1 MQDIQY
7 NDIRGSSLQIFA
19 RELISIPAAQPNME
33 EVKLSG
39 RDGTIYKF
47 NGTYAATP
55 IKIPFNYIGAVD
67 RWNDRWRM
75 AKQWLSERNAKLIIS
90 DDAGFFYKIT

>member
-1 MQDIQY
+1 MHDIQY

-55 IKIPFNYIGAVD
+55 IKIP
-67 RWNDRWRM
+67 
-75 AKQWLSERNAKLIIS
+75 LIIS
-90 DDAGFFYKIT
+90 EQ

>member
-47 NGTYAATP
+47 NGTYAAH
-55 IKIPFNYIGAVD
+55 
-67 RWNDRWRM
+67 
-75 AKQWLSERNAKLIIS
+75 Q
-90 DDAGFFYKIT
+90 